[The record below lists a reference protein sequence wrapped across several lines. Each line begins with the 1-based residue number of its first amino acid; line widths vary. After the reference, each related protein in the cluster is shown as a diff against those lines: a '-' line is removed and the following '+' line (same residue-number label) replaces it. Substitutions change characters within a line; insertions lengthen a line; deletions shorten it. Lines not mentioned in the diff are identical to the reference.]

1 MGQDPNA
8 AAKPPEDVRSRA
20 ARVRLLCLDV
30 DGVLTDGR
38 LFYTDSGRE
47 LKAFSVQDGQ
57 ALKMLAG
64 AGIEIAIITGRRS
77 HLVTRRARDL
87 GIRHLH
93 QGVADKRAVLDALLT
108 GLGLS
113 ADEAAH
119 MGDDL
124 PDLPVLRAV
133 GLALAPANRHPV
145 LDDHVHHVTRAIGGE
160 GAVREAC
167 ELILRAQDAWDAAIA
182 PWLGD

>member
-1 MGQDPNA
+1 
-8 AAKPPEDVRSRA
+8 VTSRA
-20 ARVRLLCLDV
+20 PDSVDEAVRRRAAGVRLLTLDV

-38 LFYTDSGRE
+38 LYYTDSGRE

-64 AGIEIAIITGRRS
+64 AGVTLAIVTGRRS

-87 GIRHLH
+87 GIRHVH
-93 QGVADKRAVLDALLT
+93 QAVGDKAAVLASLLD
-108 GLGLS
+108 GLGLE
-113 ADEAAH
+113 AGDAAH

-124 PDLPVLRAV
+124 PDVPIFRRV
-133 GLALAPANRHPV
+133 GLALAPANHNPAIAPF
-145 LDDHVHHVTRAIGGE
+145 VHHVTRAAGGE

-167 ELILRAQDAWDAAIA
+167 ELLLRARGAWEDAIA
-182 PWLGD
+182 PWTRG